1 MLDFRLLTFLTLC
14 NTGSYTR
21 AAEELHITQ
30 PAVTQHIKYL
40 EKQYGVALFNRS
52 EKRLTTTDAG
62 NLLYRV
68 ATTMY
73 ADAQRT
79 LEQMQTHTGHLYH
92 LRFAATPTVGEF
104 VLPPMLNRYLSNH
117 ADVKLSMYI
126 DDTEN
131 ILHRLEAGEID
142 FAIVEGYFS
151 RAKFD
156 FRAFGRDRF
165 IPVCGPEYSLPDIL
179 SSLYA
184 LLNEPLLLQHRGAD
198 AREVLA
204 RVLQEKNLSLS
215 DFTNI
220 SEYSSINII
229 KHLVLC
235 RKGVTFLYES
245 AVRQELEEGNLRELR
260 IPDFYVCR
268 EYYFIVLKGS
278 VFKKEYESLVFH
290 ELLSSER

>member
-14 NTGSYTR
+14 NRGSFTR

-40 EKQYGVALFNRS
+40 EARYGVPLFNRS
-52 EKRLTTTDAG
+52 EKHLTLTEAG

-79 LEQMQTHTGHLYH
+79 AEQMQTHTGKLFH
-92 LRFAATPTVGEF
+92 LRFAATPTLGEF
-104 VLPPMLNRYLSNH
+104 VLPPMLNRYLASH
-117 ADVKLSMYI
+117 TDIKLSVYI
-126 DDTEN
+126 ENTES
-131 ILHRLEAGEID
+131 ILRRLEIGEID

-151 RAKFD
+151 RAKVD

-165 IPVCGPEYSLPDIL
+165 IPVCGEGYPLPETV
-179 SSLYA
+179 SSLFS
-184 LLNEPLLLQHRGAD
+184 LLDEPLLLQQRGAD

-215 DFTNI
+215 DFTSV
-220 SEYSSINII
+220 SEYSSINVI
-229 KHLVLC
+229 KYMALHN
-235 RKGVTFLYES
+235 RGITFLYES
-245 AVRQELEEGNLRELR
+245 AIRQDLEAGDLRELH
-260 IPDFYVCR
+260 IPDFSVCR

-278 VFKKEYESLVFH
+278 VFAKDYEHLVFH
-290 ELLSSER
+290 DILPIEG